1 MSNTREQSHSA
12 PRIVL
17 YSHDTLGYGHLRR
30 NLLLAGAL
38 RQGMPAPRILMVA
51 GMREAGAFAFPEGV
65 DCLTLPAYEKDGA
78 GNYSPRHLGGDL
90 DSLVAMRA
98 ATIAAAVTVFDPDL
112 MIVDNVPR
120 GALNELNPLLEAL
133 HRRQRTRLVLGLR
146 DVIDRPAV
154 VRKQW
159 RERRNFEA
167 VRRYYDDVWIY
178 GDPNFYDL
186 LADCG
191 LSEPMGAKGRYMG
204 YLNQQS
210 RLESALARRERDTL
224 IGRDTRP
231 YVLCMAGGGRDGVAL
246 CRAFVATPMPPGQR
260 GIVITGSQM
269 PRALRDEL
277 RQRAQARSDLLLV
290 DFAREPIA
298 LMAGA
303 ERIVAMGGYNT
314 ICEVLSLGRPAL
326 ISPRVTP
333 RAEQLLRAE
342 QLVERGLVSMLHPDN
357 LRPATLSAW
366 LTADAPAP
374 GPAQLDMAGLERVRQ
389 RAAEMLAESRT
400 LPAAS

>member
-120 GALNELNPLLEAL
+120 GALNELNPLLETL

-178 GDPNFYDL
+178 GDPNF
-186 LADCG
+186 
-191 LSEPMGAKGRYMG
+191 
-204 YLNQQS
+204 
-210 RLESALARRERDTL
+210 
-224 IGRDTRP
+224 
-231 YVLCMAGGGRDGVAL
+231 
-246 CRAFVATPMPPGQR
+246 
-260 GIVITGSQM
+260 
-269 PRALRDEL
+269 
-277 RQRAQARSDLLLV
+277 
-290 DFAREPIA
+290 
-298 LMAGA
+298 
-303 ERIVAMGGYNT
+303 
-314 ICEVLSLGRPAL
+314 
-326 ISPRVTP
+326 
-333 RAEQLLRAE
+333 
-342 QLVERGLVSMLHPDN
+342 
-357 LRPATLSAW
+357 
-366 LTADAPAP
+366 
-374 GPAQLDMAGLERVRQ
+374 
-389 RAAEMLAESRT
+389 
-400 LPAAS
+400 